1 MKKLVS
7 FLKRS
12 MVRTMYIR
20 IASNRMH
27 FRHLESGR
35 EISLDADPP
44 FTSSRL
50 LVANFS
56 AARHL
61 LQRGIGTVTGGIG
74 LAPVIVF
81 SAGEMTEGG
90 LSESEERL
98 LLDLGYEAGAHY
110 VAAVAG
116 DLSDGGV
123 LEVIKGRSLLR
134 A

>member
-1 MKKLVS
+1 
-7 FLKRS
+7 
-12 MVRTMYIR
+12 
-20 IASNRMH
+20 MH

-35 EISLDADPP
+35 QVSLDADPL
-44 FTSSRL
+44 FSSSRL

-61 LQRGIGTVTGGIG
+61 LQRGIRTLTSGIG

-98 LLDLGYEAGAHY
+98 LLDLGYEACAHY
-110 VAAVAG
+110 VAAVAE

-123 LEVIKGRSLLR
+123 LEVIKGRSFLR